1 MTFKVT
7 HFDEHG
13 HRHCLRLTARNNK
26 AAMDWAE
33 QLFGVARAMSCIALR
48 GL

>member
-7 HFDEHG
+7 HVDEHG

-33 QLFGVARAMSCIALR
+33 RLYGTALAMSCILLR